1 MSRAGETIAA
11 GALVGGV
18 FGMGCLY
25 ILGILGFWG
34 LIILAL
40 CKFVFGWS
48 PF

>member
-1 MSRAGETIAA
+1 MSRRLETVGT
-11 GALVGGV
+11 GAFVGGV
-18 FGMGCLY
+18 FGLGCLY

>member
-1 MSRAGETIAA
+1 MSRAGENIAA

-34 LIILAL
+34 LITGSIT
-40 CKFVFGWS
+40 
-48 PF
+48 P